1 MIEKQKTT
9 FMRLGLGLAGVVVDD
24 ETAEKIW
31 RIYEELNFKKGDFAM
46 RDVIK
51 IESEITVKYKKRNAR
66 KELRENDIVNEVDFR
81 KSGNY

>member
-66 KELRENDIVNEVDFR
+66 KELRESDTANEVEFR